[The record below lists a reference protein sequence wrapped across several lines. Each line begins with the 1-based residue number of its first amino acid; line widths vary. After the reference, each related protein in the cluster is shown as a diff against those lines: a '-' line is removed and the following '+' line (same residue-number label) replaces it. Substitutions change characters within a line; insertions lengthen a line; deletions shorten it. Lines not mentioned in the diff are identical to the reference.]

1 MKTKTTK
8 ILCEYKPE
16 IPSTSSRSVFSDE
29 ALFFRKKMCDRNE
42 QVLPLGFNDFPYRVF
57 MHVFFVG
64 VCACMSVH
72 VYACMHVRKYVC
84 MFVCS

>member
-1 MKTKTTK
+1 
-8 ILCEYKPE
+8 
-16 IPSTSSRSVFSDE
+16 
-29 ALFFRKKMCDRNE
+29 MCDRNE

-84 MFVCS
+84 MYVCMQLVSKYVCMYAGMPVCCMLP

>member
-1 MKTKTTK
+1 
-8 ILCEYKPE
+8 
-16 IPSTSSRSVFSDE
+16 
-29 ALFFRKKMCDRNE
+29 MCDRNE

-57 MHVFFVG
+57 MHAFFVG

-84 MFVCS
+84 LYAVSK

>member
-1 MKTKTTK
+1 
-8 ILCEYKPE
+8 
-16 IPSTSSRSVFSDE
+16 
-29 ALFFRKKMCDRNE
+29 MCDRNE

-72 VYACMHVRKYVC
+72 VYACMHVRMYVC
-84 MFVCS
+84 MYVCLYVGMPV